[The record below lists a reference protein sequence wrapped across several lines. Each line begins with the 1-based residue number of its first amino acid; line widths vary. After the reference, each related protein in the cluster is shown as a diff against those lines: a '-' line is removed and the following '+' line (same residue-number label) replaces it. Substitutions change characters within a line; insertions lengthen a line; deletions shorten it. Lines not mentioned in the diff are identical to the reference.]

1 MTRRA
6 RECPRAQRPRLA
18 LDNRWRERGDR
29 AGGACAG
36 QELSSSCRRS
46 PGYVPAAVAR
56 MSAATCGI
64 RLGLHCPDIVTL
76 IRATSFRIV
85 LPTGLSL
92 HAGLGT
98 LRHGRQQPLTLA
110 VRRA

>member
-1 MTRRA
+1 RVARVYLYMRGEERAIRA
-6 RECPRAQRPRLA
+6 RR
-18 LDNRWRERGDR
+18 
-29 AGGACAG
+29 ACAG

-46 PGYVPAAVAR
+46 PGYVPIAVAR

-64 RLGLHCPDIVTL
+64 RLGLHCPDIATL
-76 IRATSFRIV
+76 IRPTSFRIV
-85 LPTGLSL
+85 LPSGLSL
-92 HAGLGT
+92 HAGLGS